1 MTRFCVRSESG
12 WGWRCD
18 CGVIFLKLFFLN
30 FSLIPWLS
38 SPSLLENTMEQPVAN
53 KWLCFMLSKDKIET
67 LSEVVLLKCS
77 FFFLFLPCSSW
88 MYFIVHLNLILG
100 NNETLG
106 KDKPIILVNKSRAS
120 DWLRKSAFFM

>member
-1 MTRFCVRSESG
+1 
-12 WGWRCD
+12 
-18 CGVIFLKLFFLN
+18 
-30 FSLIPWLS
+30 
-38 SPSLLENTMEQPVAN
+38 MEQPVAN

-88 MYFIVHLNLILG
+88 MYFNLILG